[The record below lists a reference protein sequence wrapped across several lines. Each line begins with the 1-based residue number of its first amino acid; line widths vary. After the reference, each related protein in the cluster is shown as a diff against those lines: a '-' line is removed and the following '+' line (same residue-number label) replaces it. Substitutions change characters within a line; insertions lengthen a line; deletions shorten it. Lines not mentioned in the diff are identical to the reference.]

1 MKMTKLATL
10 FLTATLSL
18 ASGAALAADSG
29 AQTNN
34 GQANAAADA
43 GQVAPDAR
51 ENVAP
56 NNVDNNG
63 VNTGSGGTMLHS
75 DGSSMNNDGMTKDE
89 EHKNTMCKD
98 GRCPDI
104 NKKVQTGDG
113 INNDGDV
120 YQLLD
125 VLAKE
130 VEVLGVFSDWP
141 ATVTYYANCMDI

>member
-56 NNVDNNG
+56 NNG

-113 INNDGDV
+113 INNDVDTKTDGTT
-120 YQLLD
+120 Q
-125 VLAKE
+125 
-130 VEVLGVFSDWP
+130 
-141 ATVTYYANCMDI
+141 

>member
-34 GQANAAADA
+34 G
-43 GQVAPDAR
+43 GQTPQLMRAVAPDAR

-63 VNTGSGGTMLHS
+63 VNTGSGGTMLHP

-104 NKKVQTGDG
+104 NKRYKPVMASIMMSIPKPTVPRS
-113 INNDGDV
+113 NP
-120 YQLLD
+120 
-125 VLAKE
+125 AK
-130 VEVLGVFSDWP
+130 
-141 ATVTYYANCMDI
+141 

>member
-43 GQVAPDAR
+43 GQVAPPDAR

-113 INNDGDV
+113 INNDVDTKTDGTT
-120 YQLLD
+120 Q
-125 VLAKE
+125 
-130 VEVLGVFSDWP
+130 
-141 ATVTYYANCMDI
+141 

>member
-56 NNVDNNG
+56 KMKS
-63 VNTGSGGTMLHS
+63 TRTP
-75 DGSSMNNDGMTKDE
+75 
-89 EHKNTMCKD
+89 C
-98 GRCPDI
+98 
-104 NKKVQTGDG
+104 
-113 INNDGDV
+113 
-120 YQLLD
+120 
-125 VLAKE
+125 AKM
-130 VEVLGVFSDWP
+130 VAVRISIKRYKPVMASIMMSIPKPTVPRSNP
-141 ATVTYYANCMDI
+141 AK

>member
-1 MKMTKLATL
+1 MHCWKR
-10 FLTATLSL
+10 LSDITTITGASYENDKTGHTIFDCHSKP

-29 AQTNN
+29 AQSNN

-63 VNTGSGGTMLHS
+63 VNTGSGGTMLHP

-113 INNDGDV
+113 INNDVDTKTDGTT
-120 YQLLD
+120 Q
-125 VLAKE
+125 
-130 VEVLGVFSDWP
+130 
-141 ATVTYYANCMDI
+141 

>member
-51 ENVAP
+51 EMSRQITSIIAGLIATRAAP
-56 NNVDNNG
+56 CC
-63 VNTGSGGTMLHS
+63 T
-75 DGSSMNNDGMTKDE
+75 
-89 EHKNTMCKD
+89 
-98 GRCPDI
+98 R
-104 NKKVQTGDG
+104 
-113 INNDGDV
+113 
-120 YQLLD
+120 
-125 VLAKE
+125 
-130 VEVLGVFSDWP
+130 
-141 ATVTYYANCMDI
+141 TVHQWIMMA

>member
-1 MKMTKLATL
+1 MPYIHLQMHCWKR
-10 FLTATLSL
+10 LSDITTITG
-18 ASGAALAADSG
+18 ASYENDKTGHSG

-113 INNDGDV
+113 INNDVDTKTDGTT
-120 YQLLD
+120 Q
-125 VLAKE
+125 
-130 VEVLGVFSDWP
+130 
-141 ATVTYYANCMDI
+141 

>member
-29 AQTNN
+29 AQSNN

-56 NNVDNNG
+56 NNIDNNG
-63 VNTGSGGTMLHS
+63 VNTGSDGTMLHP

-98 GRCPDI
+98 GRCRISIKRYKLVMASIMMSIPKPTVPRS
-104 NKKVQTGDG
+104 NP
-113 INNDGDV
+113 
-120 YQLLD
+120 
-125 VLAKE
+125 AK
-130 VEVLGVFSDWP
+130 
-141 ATVTYYANCMDI
+141 

>member
-43 GQVAPDAR
+43 GQANAAADAGQVAPDAR

-63 VNTGSGGTMLHS
+63 VNTGSGGTMLHP

-113 INNDGDV
+113 INNDVDTKTDGTT
-120 YQLLD
+120 Q
-125 VLAKE
+125 
-130 VEVLGVFSDWP
+130 
-141 ATVTYYANCMDI
+141 